1 MMQQLK
7 KPLIVSFIALVFF
20 VQKSYA
26 ESTILITFPS
36 VGVYLNNG
44 YENIFTLKS
53 MPYLPSIAYTV
64 TAKNKLGFTLSFV
77 HYSFDVSNKLNSNRA
92 YLYSK
97 NGYFLTPALSYS
109 LSKNRLTSFRG
120 LVGSSVAL
128 IGDSRHIS
136 NSSSWHYFQDESA
149 VTTKIGSLSIGVEY
163 QRKVFKRLLFCARAT
178 NINFFATSAYQ
189 KNTFLFEI
197 GTGLWL

>member
-1 MMQQLK
+1 MQQLK
-7 KPLIVSFIALVFF
+7 KPIIVSFIALVFF
-20 VQKSYA
+20 VHNSSAQS
-26 ESTILITFPS
+26 SIQITLPAL
-36 VGVYLNNG
+36 GVYLNSG

-53 MPYLPSIAYTV
+53 MPYLPCLTYTV

-77 HYSFDVSNKLNSNRA
+77 HYSFDVSNKLNSNNA

-97 NGYFLTPALSYS
+97 NGYFLTPALSFS
-109 LSKNRLTSFRG
+109 ISKTSLTSFRG
-120 LVGSSVAL
+120 FVGSSVAL

-136 NSSSWHYFQDESA
+136 NSSSLHYFQDESA

-178 NINFFATSAYQ
+178 NINFFATNAYQ

-197 GTGLWL
+197 GTGLLL